1 MKLVWPRIIKCCSQ
15 LCAACRAKE
24 NWQKQYGTI
33 PKSLCT
39 CFLAWSI
46 TGTSALMGR
55 WPQLESFYFNNLI
68 DPNSLVHKIS
78 DYDIQN
84 HILCWIADFLMDRW
98 QRVKLAQD
106 CFSEWCYIPAGFP
119 WWRKLRPTCT
129 WLFLIMIND
138 LNAREADIW
147 KNVLDDTITYEVFH
161 QVVDDLAR
169 QARDERFQLTERKC
183 EELRISFARNEPEFE
198 PMCVNSQTLVTVN
211 TEKFLG
217 LNISSDWK
225 WNVHVSELV
234 RKISTRLYFLR
245 QLKKSH
251 VATRELILFYIMCLL

>member
-1 MKLVWPRIIKCCSQ
+1 MIHNWHISSHGKPASIRVVLFDFRKAFDLINHNILLRKL
-15 LCAACRAKE
+15 
-24 NWQKQYGTI
+24 
-33 PKSLCT
+33 
-39 CFLAWSI
+39 
-46 TGTSALMGR
+46 
-55 WPQLESFYFNNLI
+55 
-68 DPNSLVHKIS
+68 S
-78 DYDIQN
+78 DYDIPN
-84 HILCWIADFLMDRW
+84 HIWIADFLLDRR

-106 CFSEWCYIPAGFP
+106 CFSEWRYFPAGVP
-119 WWRKLRPTCT
+119 QGKRLGQ

-217 LNISSDWK
+217 LNISSD
-225 WNVHVSELV
+225 
-234 RKISTRLYFLR
+234 
-245 QLKKSH
+245 
-251 VATRELILFYIMCLL
+251 